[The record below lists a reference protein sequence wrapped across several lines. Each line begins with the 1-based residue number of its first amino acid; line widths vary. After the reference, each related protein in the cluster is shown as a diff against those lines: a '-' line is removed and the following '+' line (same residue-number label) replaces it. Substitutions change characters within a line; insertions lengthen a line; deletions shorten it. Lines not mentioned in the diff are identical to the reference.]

1 MEKIYLSH
9 MSWFEVKEAVKKNPV
24 ILIPVGSTETQNL
37 HNPTGY
43 DYLIAQRL
51 AEESAKKSNALVSP
65 VLPFGY
71 SEIFKKFP
79 GTITLRPETLSMVFE
94 DIADSLIRTG
104 FDHLLFINN
113 HEPNHAPLGYA
124 LDRIR
129 EKFGIVCSSIWPT
142 TLARDFAQDLFEKPE
157 EVLTHGNEPST
168 SLLKYLYPQLIRL
181 DLIKFCSKPDK
192 LQNFDLASALA
203 FNHQG
208 QRVPV
213 FLQMSDVSKQGGWG
227 KIEGSAEKGKIMF
240 ERMINFITSFIKK
253 YRDFNTTIDK

>member
-9 MSWFEVKEAVKKNPV
+9 MSWPEVKEAVKKNPV

-71 SEIFKKFP
+71 SEIFKKYP

-94 DIADSLIRTG
+94 DISDSLIRTG
-104 FDHLLFINN
+104 FSHLLFINN
-113 HEPNHAPLGYA
+113 HEPNHVPLGHA

-129 EKFGIVCSSIWPT
+129 EKYGIVCSSMWPT
-142 TLARDFAQDLFEKPE
+142 TLTRNFAQDLFDKPE
-157 EVLTHGNEPST
+157 EVLNHGNEPAI
-168 SLLKYLYPQLIRL
+168 SLLKYLYPQLIRS
-181 DLIKFCSKPDK
+181 DLIKSCSKPDK
-192 LQNFDLASALA
+192 LQNFNLASPLA
-203 FNHQG
+203 FDHQG
-208 QRVPV
+208 QKVPI
-213 FLQMSDVSKQGGWG
+213 FLRMSDVSKQGGWG

-240 ERMINFITSFIKK
+240 ERMTDFIASFVEK
-253 YRDFNTTIDK
+253 YRDFNTYIGK